1 MSLRRYY
8 NKLRRELYKPLSR
21 LCLSQ
26 ASTDYFGL
34 KLRVPLMQ
42 GLGAG
47 FLVPENRW
55 MKDCLQIF
63 LQQKPGMVVDIGV
76 NIGLYLV
83 MLRGLDLERDYLGFE
98 PNAVCNH
105 YTHELIR
112 LNGFRNTRIL
122 PFALSDEKALRHFYI
137 KRNADKMGS
146 LNDYAR
152 FGDKEKLAV
161 DVFTFPADEFFSI
174 VKPEAIC
181 VIKIDVEGAEL
192 EVLCGLKSTLSSF
205 RPVVFCE
212 IWRLPDRADPTFNL
226 KQERFLKIHALLQE
240 LGYHILEIPQKSGKV
255 ARRIGNIEDFQASER
270 NDFVLVH
277 GSDLDR
283 LTKALANIANK

>member
-1 MSLRRYY
+1 MSLSRYY

-34 KLRVPLMQ
+34 RLRVPLMQ

-83 MLRGLDLERDYLGFE
+83 MLRGLDRERDYLGFE

-112 LNGFRNTRIL
+112 LNGFQNTRIL

-152 FGDKEKLAV
+152 FDDDDKFSI
-161 DVFTFPADEFFSI
+161 DVFTYPADEFFAI
-174 VKPEAIC
+174 LEPPAIC
-181 VIKIDVEGAEL
+181 AIKIDVEGAEL
-192 EVLCGLKSTLSSF
+192 EVLRGLETTLRRH
-205 RPVVFCE
+205 RPFVFCE
-212 IWRLPDRADPTFNL
+212 IWKLPDEQHPTYEV
-226 KQERFLKIHALLQE
+226 KKERFLGIHELLAQ
-240 LGYHILEIPQKSGKV
+240 LDYRLLEV
-255 ARRIGNIEDFQASER
+255 ASQPGQPMREIAGLEDFRHCA
-270 NDFVLVH
+270 
-277 GSDLDR
+277 GSDFI
-283 LTKALANIANK
+283 LTHEADLPGLVQAFGKTTD